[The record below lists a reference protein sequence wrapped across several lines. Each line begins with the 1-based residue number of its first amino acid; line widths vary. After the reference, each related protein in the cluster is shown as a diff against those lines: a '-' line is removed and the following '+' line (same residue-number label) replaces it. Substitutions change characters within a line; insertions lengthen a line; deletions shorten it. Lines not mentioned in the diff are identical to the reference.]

1 MIDIESPSASFS
13 GFGSRRETRDND
25 GIAATLSL
33 PDSVT
38 LTSPPLPP
46 AAIAWLAELDIHT
59 RQQLL
64 ARGAVTAFLL
74 LKAAGHTATRRLLFA
89 LEAAAR
95 GIHWQQL
102 EEADKAALL
111 QRLSDHPPVALP
123 PCAEER
129 RRYMGMARALAEQA
143 SAEGEVPV
151 GALVVKDGEIIG
163 RGYNQPIGRHDPSAH
178 AEMQALRDAAARL
191 GNYRL
196 DGCDLYVT
204 LEPCPMCSGAILH
217 ARIARVI
224 YGASDAKTG
233 AAGSTVD
240 LFADAR
246 LNHHAAVF
254 GGVEAEACAA
264 QLSAFFRQRRRSA
277 GEE

>member
-1 MIDIESPSASFS
+1 M
-13 GFGSRRETRDND
+13 
-25 GIAATLSL
+25 TLS
-33 PDSVT
+33 
-38 LTSPPLPP
+38 SPPLPP
-46 AAIAWLAELDIHT
+46 TAISWLAQLNIHT
-59 RQQLL
+59 CQQLRD
-64 ARGAVTAFLL
+64 RGAVTVFLQ

-102 EEADKAALL
+102 RDDDKAELL
-111 QRLSDHPPVALP
+111 RLLSAHPPVALP
-123 PCAEER
+123 PDARDCR
-129 RRYMGMARALAEQA
+129 RHMQLARELAAQA
-143 SAEGEVPV
+143 AAEGEVPV

-217 ARIARVI
+217 ARVSRVI
-224 YGASDAKTG
+224 YGAADAKTG
-233 AAGSTVD
+233 AAGSTID
-240 LFADAR
+240 LFADPR

-254 GGVEAEACAA
+254 GGVEAEACAE
-264 QLSAFFRQRRRSA
+264 QLSAFFRQRRQSA
-277 GEE
+277 GEA

>member
-1 MIDIESPSASFS
+1 M
-13 GFGSRRETRDND
+13 
-25 GIAATLSL
+25 
-33 PDSVT
+33 T

-46 AAIAWLAELDIHT
+46 SALAWLAEQDIHS
-59 RQQLL
+59 QPQLQ

-74 LKAAGHTATRRLLFA
+74 LKAAGHTVTRRLLFA

-102 EEADKAALL
+102 EESDKAALL
-111 QRLSDHPPVALP
+111 RRLAEHPPVSLP
-123 PCAEER
+123 PPLAASLDYLR
-129 RRYMGMARALAEQA
+129 QARELAAQA
-143 SAEGEVPV
+143 ATEGEVPV
-151 GALVVKDGEIIG
+151 GALVVKNGEIIG

-217 ARIARVI
+217 ARIARVV
-224 YGASDAKTG
+224 YGARDAKTG

-240 LFADAR
+240 LFADPR

-254 GGVEAEACAA
+254 GGVDADACAE
-264 QLSAFFRQRRRSA
+264 QLSAFFRQRRQDAA
-277 GEE
+277 GG

>member
-1 MIDIESPSASFS
+1 M
-13 GFGSRRETRDND
+13 
-25 GIAATLSL
+25 
-33 PDSVT
+33 T

-254 GGVEAEACAA
+254 GGVAAEACAA
-264 QLSAFFRQRRRSA
+264 QLSAFFRQRRRST

>member
-1 MIDIESPSASFS
+1 M
-13 GFGSRRETRDND
+13 
-25 GIAATLSL
+25 
-33 PDSVT
+33 T

-46 AAIAWLAELDIHT
+46 SALAWLAKLNIHT

-64 ARGAVTAFLL
+64 DCGVVTAFLR
-74 LKAAGHTATRRLLFA
+74 LKAAGHTVTRRLLFA

-95 GIHWQQL
+95 GIHWQDL
-102 EEADKAALL
+102 HDEDKAALL
-111 QRLSDHPPVALP
+111 RQLADHPPVSLP
-123 PCAEER
+123 PAQAEIQR
-129 RRYMGMARALAEQA
+129 FLKLARELAAQA
-143 SAEGEVPV
+143 AAEGEVPV
-151 GALVVKDGEIIG
+151 GALVVKDGEVIG

-178 AEMQALRDAAARL
+178 AEMLALRDAAARL

-224 YGASDAKTG
+224 YGARDAKTG
-233 AAGSTVD
+233 AVGSTVN

-254 GGVEAEACAA
+254 GGAEAEACAE
-264 QLSAFFRQRRRSA
+264 QLSAFFRQRRQDGRDD
-277 GEE
+277 

>member
-1 MIDIESPSASFS
+1 MIGIESPSASFP
-13 GFGSRRETRDND
+13 GFGPRRETRDND
-25 GIAATLSL
+25 GIAATLAS

-64 ARGAVTAFLL
+64 ARGVVTAFLL

-102 EEADKAALL
+102 GDADKEALL
-111 QRLSDHPPVALP
+111 RRLSDHPPVALP
-123 PCAEER
+123 PNEEER
-129 RRYMGMARALAEQA
+129 RRYMGVARTLAEQA

-224 YGASDAKTG
+224 YGAADAKTG

-254 GGVEAEACAA
+254 GGVEAETCAE

>member
-1 MIDIESPSASFS
+1 M
-13 GFGSRRETRDND
+13 
-25 GIAATLSL
+25 
-33 PDSVT
+33 T

-59 RQQLL
+59 RQQLH
-64 ARGAVTAFLL
+64 ARGVVTAFLQ

-95 GIHWQQL
+95 GIHWRQL
-102 EEADKAALL
+102 EEEDKALL
-111 QRLSDHPPVALP
+111 LRRLSDHPPVALP
-123 PCAEER
+123 PDAEQSQ
-129 RRYMGMARALAEQA
+129 RYMRQARDLAEQA
-143 SAEGEVPV
+143 AAEGEVPV

-217 ARIARVI
+217 ARVARVI
-224 YGASDAKTG
+224 YGAADAKTG

-240 LFADAR
+240 LFADPR

-264 QLSAFFRQRRRSA
+264 QLSAFFRQRRQPA
-277 GEE
+277 GED